1 VFAPA
6 NRDNKANHNPVST
19 RKANLRGAILCAAEE
34 LRLEAIVRSTVA
46 ALQTPAHGQAALMR
60 GRSAAHTK
68 A

>member
-19 RKANLRGAILCAAEE
+19 RKANLREAMLCAAEE
-34 LRLEAIVRSTVA
+34 LRLEAVECSTVA
-46 ALQTPAHGQAALMR
+46 ALQAPAHGQAALMR
-60 GRSAAHTK
+60 RRSAAHSK